1 MNVKEHIETWEK
13 IQELRLALEDVMR
26 KKIEAINEQMYE
38 RAASCRDQEKDILDQ
53 LDKFGLVTQEEFE
66 KHNYKWY
73 KSR

>member
-38 RAASCRDQEKDILDQ
+38 RAACCRDREKDILDQ
-53 LDKFGLVTQEEFE
+53 LDKFGLVT
-66 KHNYKWY
+66 
-73 KSR
+73 